1 MRQVSPRVAP
11 TRPRVALMSYAMDNR
26 QAKGTA
32 LYTRKLIE
40 GLLKDD
46 RFEWT
51 LVHFDHVEDPL
62 YSMAREII
70 IPNVRLPFGTRFFR
84 TLLFFWKYRKENF
97 DVIHWFQPRLYP
109 FFWLA
114 PARHIV
120 VTAHGAGDITAG
132 GQFPFSRKV
141 FNFVMK
147 HFNRAIS
154 AIVADSIFGK
164 EEVVEWYGVIPGRVH
179 TIYLG
184 GSELYTPIDK
194 LVART
199 HIEKGYGITGNFILD
214 ISRHVFHKNI
224 PKLIEAY
231 ISLQQQGLLLP
242 KLVIVGNKHQA
253 YEQASTLALTSP
265 NPQDIIF
272 VNYAEQKDL
281 NYFYSAA
288 EMFVFPSLNE
298 GFGLPI
304 IEAFASGTPVIT
316 SNITSMPEIAGSAAL
331 LVDPTSSEDIAEKM
345 KQLHHDDTLR
355 KELIKRG
362 LERSKMFSWSMT
374 ARSTMD
380 LYIGV
385 MYDSF

>member
-1 MRQVSPRVAP
+1 M
-11 TRPRVALMSYAMDNR
+11 
-26 QAKGTA
+26 
-32 LYTRKLIE
+32 
-40 GLLKDD
+40 
-46 RFEWT
+46 
-51 LVHFDHVEDPL
+51 
-62 YSMAREII
+62 
-70 IPNVRLPFGTRFFR
+70 
-84 TLLFFWKYRKENF
+84 
-97 DVIHWFQPRLYP
+97 
-109 FFWLA
+109 
-114 PARHIV
+114 
-120 VTAHGAGDITAG
+120 
-132 GQFPFSRKV
+132 
-141 FNFVMK
+141 
-147 HFNRAIS
+147 
-154 AIVADSIFGK
+154 
-164 EEVVEWYGVIPGRVH
+164 
-179 TIYLG
+179 
-184 GSELYTPIDK
+184 
-194 LVART
+194 
-199 HIEKGYGITGNFILD
+199 
-214 ISRHVFHKNI
+214 
-224 PKLIEAY
+224 
-231 ISLQQQGLLLP
+231 
-242 KLVIVGNKHQA
+242 IVGNKHQA

-385 MYDSF
+385 MNDSF